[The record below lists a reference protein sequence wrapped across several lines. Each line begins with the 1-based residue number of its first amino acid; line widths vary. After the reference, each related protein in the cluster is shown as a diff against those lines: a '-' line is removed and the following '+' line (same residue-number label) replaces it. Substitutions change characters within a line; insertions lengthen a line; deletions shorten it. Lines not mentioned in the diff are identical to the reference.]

1 MAVMEKPKSGTKIT
15 SWEYYVVGN
24 EDWKRYE
31 KILSVENKTKTP
43 VVLFL
48 DTSGKNVSKETY
60 PNKTPVQLLD
70 NKNYIIQGKMHAKVK
85 IKNTIG
91 YLQIKYLSKPP
102 RNTTEK
108 EDIALGQLDKEIKDR
123 MVGGKGICIIIKS
136 HGKVAFIFKD
146 CTSARTIS
154 GTPKA
159 DFSIINSKGRNVAF
173 ISHKDAGGP
182 SAYQQYVSVTGKNKD
197 GINDHPIL
205 QNFLSHLIAR
215 QDEIVNE
222 KKRFKKTVPVNK
234 ENSEFL
240 NKCIYGMDYG
250 KDFSKEHCHFIGQ
263 GKPTLVEAEPK
274 DKPKDCGIV
283 YELKFSDDLSISGD
297 LSHFK
302 NGGYVP
308 IILARFTSGR
318 NFYVDGYKY
327 TGVRLLV
334 GPTVLSTTAK
344 EI

>member
-1 MAVMEKPKSGTKIT
+1 MAVMSATKTGTKMT

-31 KILSVENKTKTP
+31 KILSVENKTKNP

-48 DTSGKNVSKETY
+48 DTSGKNVSKETFSD
-60 PNKTPVQLLD
+60 KTSVQLLD
-70 NKNYIIQGKMHAKVK
+70 NKNYIIQGKMYAKVK
-85 IKNTIG
+85 IKNITG

-108 EDIALGQLDKEIKDR
+108 EDIALAQLDKEIKDR
-123 MVGGKGICIIIKS
+123 MVGGKGVCVIVKS
-136 HGKVAFIFKD
+136 HGKVAFTFKD
-146 CTSARTIS
+146 CTGARTFP

-159 DFSIINSKGRNVAF
+159 DFSIINSKGQNVAF
-173 ISHKDAGGP
+173 ISHKEAGGP
-182 SAYQQYVSVTGKNKD
+182 RAYQQYVSVTGKNKD

-205 QNFLSHLIAR
+205 QEFLRHVVAR
-215 QDEIVNE
+215 HDEIINE
-222 KKRFKKTVPVNK
+222 KKRFKRTLPINK

-240 NKCIYGMDYG
+240 NKCIYGMEYG
-250 KDFSKEHCHFIGQ
+250 KNFSKEHCHFIGQ
-263 GKPTLVEAEPK
+263 GKPTLIEADPK

-302 NGGYVP
+302 DGGYVP
-308 IILARFTSGR
+308 IILARFTNGR

-327 TGVRLLV
+327 NGVRLLV
-334 GPTVLSTTAK
+334 GPTVLSSTAK